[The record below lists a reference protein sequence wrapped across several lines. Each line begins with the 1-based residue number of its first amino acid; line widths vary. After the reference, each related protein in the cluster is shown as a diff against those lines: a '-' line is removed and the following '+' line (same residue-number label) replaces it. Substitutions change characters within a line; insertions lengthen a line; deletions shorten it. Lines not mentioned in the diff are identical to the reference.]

1 MAEFG
6 TEEQYRITKELRQKS
21 LYFVYVIA
29 DFAERY
35 GLSPR
40 AAFSYLQR
48 YRGLDFI
55 EQHYAAE
62 HLLSMEDAVADLTV
76 ICQRHGGGLTL

>member
-1 MAEFG
+1 MTVSG
-6 TEEQYRITKELRQKS
+6 TEEQYRITKELRQKA

-29 DFAERY
+29 DFAEHY
-35 GLSPR
+35 GLSLR

-76 ICQRHGGGLTL
+76 ICQRNGGGLAL

>member
-1 MAEFG
+1 MAKG
-6 TEEQYRITKELRQKS
+6 TEEQHHIKELRQKS

-35 GLSPR
+35 GLTPR

-48 YRGLDFI
+48 FHGLDFI

-62 HLLSMEDAVADLTV
+62 HLLSMDDAVDDLTM
-76 ICQRHGGGLTL
+76 ICQRNGGGLAL